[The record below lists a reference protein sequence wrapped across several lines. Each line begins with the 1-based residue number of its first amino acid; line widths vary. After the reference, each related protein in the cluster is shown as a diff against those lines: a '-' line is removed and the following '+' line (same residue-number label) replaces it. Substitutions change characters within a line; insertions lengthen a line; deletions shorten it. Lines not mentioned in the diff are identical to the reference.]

1 MRTIIYNDGNE
12 IEVSVVIRSEGEDE
26 TYKYLNKLCN
36 WLHDS
41 SDVNKDRGYD
51 LTSAEINRVTSQITS
66 ALSARGFY
74 DYYK

>member
-12 IEVSVVIRSEGEDE
+12 IEVSVVIRNEGKDE

-41 SDVNKDRGYD
+41 ADINRDRGYE
-51 LTSAEINRVTSQITS
+51 LTSADINRVTSQITS

-74 DYYK
+74 DYK